1 MAKGYWITFYHYVA
15 NPAVLTEY
23 VKLATP
29 VVQAH
34 RGRFLSRGMPVK
46 TYEAGLPERSV
57 VVEFDSVQDAS
68 LPTKAP
74 STRRQSRFWEM
85 PNGMFASSRAFH
97 NCRAHSDGRN
107 RHHAKIEKSKSKQKV
122 KSASP
127 TKKARAAAQSRP
139 MCSQRLSQCPAIHP
153 VAHDPA

>member
-1 MAKGYWITFYHYVA
+1 MGKGYWITFYHYVA

-57 VVEFDSVQDAS
+57 VVFLQLCPHGVELQ
-68 LPTKAP
+68 
-74 STRRQSRFWEM
+74 
-85 PNGMFASSRAFH
+85 
-97 NCRAHSDGRN
+97 SDGL
-107 RHHAKIEKSKSKQKV
+107 
-122 KSASP
+122 
-127 TKKARAAAQSRP
+127 T
-139 MCSQRLSQCPAIHP
+139 
-153 VAHDPA
+153 